1 MRIFSPPRLPRP
13 PVVLGRLRLPR
24 PTWLRHLAVLGPGII
39 AANAGND
46 AGGIA
51 TYASV
56 GALYGYRMLWLFIPI
71 AVSLIVVQEMCA
83 RMGAVTG
90 QGLLDLIRERFGPRW
105 TTFAILTLL
114 VANGVV
120 TISEFAGVAT
130 AMELFGVSKYLS
142 VPLAATAVWVLVVRG
157 SYHRVEGIFLLLT
170 VAFFAYPISAVLA
183 KPDWPAVSR
192 GLVIPTFRMESSY
205 LLMAV
210 ALVGTTI
217 SPYMQLFVQSSVVEK
232 GITVREYGSTRLD
245 VVVGSLFAMA
255 IAAAIIVCTAAT
267 LFVAGVNIETAADA
281 ARALE
286 PIAGSFAA
294 ALFALGL
301 LGASLLA
308 AGVLPLAT
316 SFSITEAFGF
326 EKGVSFSWED
336 APIFYSLFT
345 LLVAGGAAVTLIP
358 GIPLIQ
364 LLVFVYVIN
373 GVLLPV
379 LLVFVVRLAG
389 DRELLGEHRN
399 GPLYNAI
406 AWATVLGVGALA
418 LVMVVTTVLLP
429 LFGIHLT

>member
-1 MRIFSPPRLPRP
+1 
-13 PVVLGRLRLPR
+13 
-24 PTWLRHLAVLGPGII
+24 
-39 AANAGND
+39 
-46 AGGIA
+46 
-51 TYASV
+51 
-56 GALYGYRMLWLFIPI
+56 
-71 AVSLIVVQEMCA
+71 
-83 RMGAVTG
+83 
-90 QGLLDLIRERFGPRW
+90 
-105 TTFAILTLL
+105 
-114 VANGVV
+114 
-120 TISEFAGVAT
+120 
-130 AMELFGVSKYLS
+130 
-142 VPLAATAVWVLVVRG
+142 
-157 SYHRVEGIFLLLT
+157 
-170 VAFFAYPISAVLA
+170 
-183 KPDWPAVSR
+183 
-192 GLVIPTFRMESSY
+192 
-205 LLMAV
+205 
-210 ALVGTTI
+210 
-217 SPYMQLFVQSSVVEK
+217 
-232 GITVREYGSTRLD
+232 
-245 VVVGSLFAMA
+245 MA

-294 ALFALGL
+294 ALFARGL

-326 EKGVSFSWED
+326 ENGVSFSWED

>member
-1 MRIFSPPRLPRP
+1 
-13 PVVLGRLRLPR
+13 
-24 PTWLRHLAVLGPGII
+24 
-39 AANAGND
+39 
-46 AGGIA
+46 
-51 TYASV
+51 
-56 GALYGYRMLWLFIPI
+56 
-71 AVSLIVVQEMCA
+71 
-83 RMGAVTG
+83 MGAVTG

-245 VVVGSLFAMA
+245 VVVGALFAMA